1 MNPLLPALLMALIL
15 TIFAEYL
22 VLLLLIRMN
31 WHILLLYAILI
42 NSFTNPLL
50 NYIYLFVYPS
60 IWPLEVGVVLI
71 EAVLIHLLTRV
82 SWRYALVCSVCANS
96 VSILTGRFLR

>member
-1 MNPLLPALLMALIL
+1 MNSLLPALGMALIL
-15 TIFAEYL
+15 TILAEYL

-31 WHILLLYAILI
+31 WRILLLYAILI
-42 NSFTNPLL
+42 NSITNPLL
-50 NYIYLFVYPS
+50 NYTYLFVYPS

-96 VSILTGRFLR
+96 VSILSARFLR